1 MTAVPDSSDPGSAV
15 PDSVVSVVP
24 AVSVAF
30 VLGSAVLEPEA
41 AERSLP

>member
-1 MTAVPDSSDPGSAV
+1 MTADLGSAD
-15 PDSVVSVVP
+15 PDSVVSAVP